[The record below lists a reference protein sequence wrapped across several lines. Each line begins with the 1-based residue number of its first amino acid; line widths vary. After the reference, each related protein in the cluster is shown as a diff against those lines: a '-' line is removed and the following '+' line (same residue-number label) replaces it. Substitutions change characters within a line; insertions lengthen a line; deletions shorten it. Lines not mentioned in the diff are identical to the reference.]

1 MEHYKIEGGHP
12 LRGKV
17 TISGAKNAAVAIIP
31 AVILCNSACRLE
43 NIPNIEDVAI
53 LRNILSSLGAE
64 VDFSDNVFT
73 ANPVTIHTNEALSE
87 DMTKLRAS
95 YYLLGAL
102 LGRYG
107 YAKIAYPGGCAI
119 GERPIDLHI
128 KGLSRLGAVM
138 DFDKANGIITAKA
151 HTLVGAE
158 IYLDKA
164 SVGATINIMLAAS
177 CAEGTTEI
185 HNAAKEPHVVDVA
198 NFLNMCGAR
207 IKGAGTDTI
216 RIVGVGRGNLH
227 GCSYAII
234 PDQIEAG
241 TFMIAAAATGG
252 EVVIKNIIP
261 AHLEAI
267 TAKLME
273 AGVSVDPA
281 IEGNDYILNVAS
293 TMRPRPLRIETCTY
307 PGFPTDL
314 QQPMMA
320 FLSTARGESII
331 IDKIFTERFNH
342 VNELNK
348 MGANMRVLGNGKA
361 EIIGVESLHGADI
374 YATDLRAG
382 AALII
387 AALMAKGETRV
398 YNLHY
403 TDRGYENLEEKLKA
417 LGARIKRVN

>member
-1 MEHYKIEGGHP
+1 MEHYKIEGGYP
-12 LRGKV
+12 LVGNV

-31 AVILCNSACRLE
+31 AVILCNSTCRLE
-43 NIPNIEDVAI
+43 NIPNIEDVAMLRDI
-53 LRNILSSLGAE
+53 LMSMGAE
-64 VDFSDNVFT
+64 VDFSKNVFT
-73 ANPVTIHTNEALSE
+73 ANPVSINTNEALSD

-128 KGLSRLGAVM
+128 KGLNALGATI
-138 DFDKANGIITAKA
+138 DFDKEKGIITAKA
-151 HTLVGAE
+151 HRLVGTE

-177 CAEGTTEI
+177 CAEGTTNI

-198 NFLNMCGAR
+198 NFLNMCGAK
-207 IKGAGTDTI
+207 IKGTGTDTI
-216 RIVGVGRGNLH
+216 RIVGVEPGSLH
-227 GCSYAII
+227 GCTYPII

-241 TFMIAAAATGG
+241 TYMIAAAATGG

-267 TAKLME
+267 SAKLME
-273 AGVSVDPA
+273 AGVSVESGDD
-281 IEGNDYILNVAS
+281 GNDYYLRIIS
-293 TMRPRPLRIETCTY
+293 TMRPRPVRIETCTY

-320 FLSTARGESII
+320 FLATARGESVV

-342 VNELNK
+342 VEELNK
-348 MGANMRVLGNGKA
+348 MGADMHVVGNGMA
-361 EIIGVESLHGADI
+361 EINGVNCLHGADI

-398 YNLHY
+398 HNLHY
-403 TDRGYENLEEKLKA
+403 TDRGYENLEEKLIA
-417 LGARIKRVN
+417 LGANIKRLG